1 MTIDCNLKLDGVTG
15 ESPNTNHKDEIEVM
29 GWSWDITQPSSGSGG
44 GTGKGK
50 AVPGSFVFTHHYDKA
65 SPILAQKCAK
75 GEHFKDAVVTVRKAG
90 GVQED
95 FLKITMKAVYI
106 TAVAPGATSGGD
118 IVETC
123 HMDFDDIE
131 FAYKP
136 QDEKGGLGGEVKF
149 GWNPKKTEI
158 R

>member
-1 MTIDCNLKLDGVTG
+1 MSIDCNLKLDGVKG
-15 ESPNTNHKDEIEVM
+15 ESVNANHKDEIEVM
-29 GWSWDITQPSSGSGG
+29 GWSWDVSQPSSGSGG

-50 AVPGSFVFTHHYDKA
+50 AVPGSFVFTHNYDKA
-65 SPILAQKCAK
+65 SPTLAQKCAK
-75 GEHFKDAVVTVRKAG
+75 GEHFKDAVITVRKAG
-90 GVQED
+90 GAQED
-95 FLKITMKAVYI
+95 FLKVTMKVVYI
-106 TAVAPGATSGGD
+106 TSVAPGATSGGD
-118 IVETC
+118 IVETV

-149 GWNPKKTEI
+149 GWNPKKTEV